1 MYKKDFDTYLASRT
15 PKAALLY
22 GESDFLIQVYS
33 KKITNALN
41 VIPEVFYYA
50 DYSLDSVM
58 NILTQSSLFG
68 DAQVVVLKLDKKL
81 DSKHLKAIMGALKS
95 NENSAI
101 IIEFYQAENKPSAQY
116 ARDFKAFATSLHTES
131 NGLSGVVDV
140 RFFTPNA
147 RESIDFLRER
157 ANSLGIFI
165 NNQNLQ
171 TLLEMQ
177 NNDIALACAELS
189 KFSIIQGEVKREDI
203 AFLCYGLGSVGIEEL
218 LERIFSKK
226 SPFLVLEKM
235 LESGLDEMGL
245 MRDMEEYFNKLFL
258 FFAYARANGRI
269 EPKEIL
275 GYAPP
280 NLISDEYKR
289 RCLQVRSEEGYLEIF
304 KLLGKWQNELMQG
317 KKSISLQS
325 LIKIQDFI
333 R

>member
-22 GESDFLIQVYS
+22 GESDFLIQMYS

-41 VIPEVFYYA
+41 VVPEVFYYA
-50 DYSLDSVM
+50 DYNLESVM
-58 NILTQSSLFG
+58 SILSQSSLFG

-81 DSKHLKAIMGALKS
+81 DSKHIKPITNALK
-95 NENSAI
+95 NNQNSAI
-101 IIEFYQAENKPSAQY
+101 IIEFYQAENKSSAQY
-116 ARDFKAFATSLHTES
+116 ARDFKAFSASLHTES
-131 NGLSGVVDV
+131 GDLSGVVDV
-140 RFFTPNA
+140 RFFIPNA
-147 RESIDFLRER
+147 RESLDCLRTK
-157 ANSLGIFI
+157 ANELGILI

-171 TLLEMQ
+171 IILDMH

-189 KFSIIQGEVKREDI
+189 KFNIIEGEVSKKNIE
-203 AFLCYGLGSVGIEEL
+203 FLCYGLGSVGIDEL

-226 SPFLVLEKM
+226 SPFLVFEKM

-258 FFAYARANGRI
+258 FFAYARANGKI

-304 KLLGKWQNELMQG
+304 KLLGKWRNELMQG

-325 LIKIQDFI
+325 LIKIQGFI

>member
-22 GESDFLIQVYS
+22 GESDFLIQTYS
-33 KKITNALN
+33 KKITNALG
-41 VIPEVFYYA
+41 ITPEVFYYA
-50 DYSLDSVM
+50 DYSLESVM
-58 NILTQSSLFG
+58 NILSQSSLFG

-81 DSKHLKAIMGALKS
+81 DSKHIAPITNALK
-95 NENSAI
+95 NNQNAAI
-101 IIEFYQAENKPSAQY
+101 VIEFYQAENKSSAQY
-116 ARDFKAFATSLHTES
+116 ARDFKAFATSLHTQS

-140 RFFTPNA
+140 RFFAPNA
-147 RESIDFLRER
+147 RECLEFLRVR
-157 ANSLGIFI
+157 ANELKILI

-171 TLLEMQ
+171 SLLEMH

-189 KFSIIQGEVKREDI
+189 KFNIIDGEVSRQDI
-203 AFLCYGLGSVGIEEL
+203 ELLCYGLGSVGIEEL

-235 LESGLDEMGL
+235 LESGLEEMGL

-258 FFAYARANGRI
+258 FFAYARANGKI

-280 NLISDEYKR
+280 NLIADEYKH
-289 RCLQVRSEEGYLEIF
+289 RCLRVCSEEGYLEIF
-304 KLLGKWQNELMQG
+304 KLLGKWRNELMQG

-325 LIKIQDFI
+325 LIKIQAFI